1 MLDGSV
7 RLSSVWNTVVK
18 IHPDFTIPPS
28 DPDPL
33 HHFSTRNCRSV
44 NNMNSCIG
52 TSINSLA
59 SLKRGSTLPL
69 ATKTPTPRKTRVQA
83 NTCCCACHAP
93 VPASPNTP
101 TRKASN
107 LHADIMA
114 RSLSVRPILHRVR
127 VPLRIQDRW
136 AARCCF
142 VSSARRSGRK
152 SYTVHRVQA
161 GTDGYDVDRSMAV
174 SEMGEIS
181 FRARP
186 IPVSKISPSTK
197 EKQPAKPPPKV
208 GSYSKFVIFLPRS
221 AFSRRLPI
229 ATDCFQADDS
239 FLFMSSNEGKNTGTR
254 RLRRSDR
261 SIVLVNR
268 FGWPLSASPTSQRKT
283 SDSVP
288 ARSGPVAVSDPKNF
302 TSPARSRASFEVD
315 LSPILE
321 DVPSFPTH
329 SDLNSNSDPFSISSH
344 IDEHTTHNNQGQGYL
359 EEDSRNFEHMN
370 LSGSFILQSTSCHD
384 INKGSCT
391 GKHEKESPPAL
402 VLTFPT
408 PEPPT
413 SPVFEP
419 QLSPF
424 AVINF
429 SAPDASSNHIQYGG
443 SHLLAVPTIPRC
455 THCGFGFGLDLHDL
469 EMPMKSI
476 PCRFCEPQWLACKT
490 WRETGGNNRGNALQP
505 TDNGRR
511 PMDTGDKLGLPI
523 GSHRSTRRRTTLP
536 VADELGQIGTG
547 NNMQSSRTEGYS
559 RFSNVIVKDRTR
571 TSNHRV
577 VMVWKKITRLFG
589 THE

>member
-7 RLSSVWNTVVK
+7 RLSTVWNTVVK
-18 IHPDFTIPPS
+18 IHPDSAIHETSPSPNKPRMRPPS
-28 DPDPL
+28 
-33 HHFSTRNCRSV
+33 SSRS
-44 NNMNSCIG
+44 
-52 TSINSLA
+52 
-59 SLKRGSTLPL
+59 
-69 ATKTPTPRKTRVQA
+69 
-83 NTCCCACHAP
+83 
-93 VPASPNTP
+93 
-101 TRKASN
+101 
-107 LHADIMA
+107 
-114 RSLSVRPILHRVR
+114 HR
-127 VPLRIQDRW
+127 
-136 AARCCF
+136 
-142 VSSARRSGRK
+142 
-152 SYTVHRVQA
+152 
-161 GTDGYDVDRSMAV
+161 DVDRSMAV

-181 FRARP
+181 FRAGPRP
-186 IPVSKISPSTK
+186 VPTISSSTR
-197 EKQPAKPPPKV
+197 EKQPAKPPTKV
-208 GSYSKFVIFLPRS
+208 GSYSKFKTSLKTWASSRLETVHPRRPTSLP
-221 AFSRRLPI
+221 AKFEKQPKKAVNPRRQSLRPLKNESQT
-229 ATDCFQADDS
+229 AKADDS

-268 FGWPLSASPTSQRKT
+268 FGWPLSASPTSQRET

-288 ARSGPVAVSDPKNF
+288 ARSGPVAKNF

-321 DVPSFPTH
+321 DVPAFPTH
-329 SDLNSNSDPFSISSH
+329 SDLNSNSDPFSISSN
-344 IDEHTTHNNQGQGYL
+344 IDENTTRNNRGQGYL

-384 INKGSCT
+384 INKACT
-391 GKHEKESPPAL
+391 GKLHEKESPPAL

-429 SAPDASSNHIQYGG
+429 SAPTASSHHIQYGG

-505 TDNGRR
+505 TGNNSNGRR

-523 GSHRSTRRRTTLP
+523 GSHRSTRRRSTLP
-536 VADELGQIGTG
+536 VADELGQIEMG
-547 NNMQSSRTEGYS
+547 NMQTSRTEGHS
-559 RFSNVIVKDRTR
+559 KFSNVIVKDCTR
-571 TSNHRV
+571 TSSHRV
-577 VMVWKKITRLFG
+577 AMVWKKIARLFG